1 MLYPKKLSSK
11 KRNLIIKIILA
22 VSLFIAILLTIINKL
37 TTPQIHWAA
46 VANAGILYA
55 WITIRYSINKRTNIA
70 GHVMI
75 QAIAISLL
83 MLFIDY
89 KLGFEKWSLNISIPI
104 IIIIANITMLI
115 LTIVSH
121 KKFIRYAIYQLIIV
135 LFSMIPVILI
145 GEKIVE
151 NIVLSII
158 ASSISVV
165 NLILTLSLSAKDVKD
180 AIIRKFHM

>member
-1 MLYPKKLSSK
+1 MIYPKKLSSK
-11 KRNLIIKIILA
+11 KGDLIFKILLFGSVLLGIILF
-22 VSLFIAILLTIINKL
+22 VINKL
-37 TTPQIHWAA
+37 TTPNIPWATLT
-46 VANAGILYA
+46 NAGIIYV
-55 WITIRYSINKRTNIA
+55 WITVYYSIKKNTNIA

-104 IIIIANITMLI
+104 IIMIANVTMLI

>member
-1 MLYPKKLSSK
+1 
-11 KRNLIIKIILA
+11 
-22 VSLFIAILLTIINKL
+22 
-37 TTPQIHWAA
+37 
-46 VANAGILYA
+46 
-55 WITIRYSINKRTNIA
+55 
-70 GHVMI
+70 MI

-104 IIIIANITMLI
+104 IIMIANVTMLI

-151 NIVLSII
+151 NIILSII

>member
-1 MLYPKKLSSK
+1 MIYPKKLSSK
-11 KRNLIIKIILA
+11 KGDLVFKILLFSSVVLGIIL
-22 VSLFIAILLTIINKL
+22 FIINKL
-37 TTPQIHWAA
+37 TTPNIPWATLT
-46 VANAGILYA
+46 NSGIVYV
-55 WITIRYSINKRTNIA
+55 WITVYYSIKKNTNIA

-83 MLFIDY
+83 MIFI
-89 KLGFEKWSLNISIPI
+89 LGFNKWSLNISIPI
-104 IIIIANITMLI
+104 VIIIANVTMLI
-115 LTIVSH
+115 LTIVSY

-158 ASSISVV
+158 ASSISII